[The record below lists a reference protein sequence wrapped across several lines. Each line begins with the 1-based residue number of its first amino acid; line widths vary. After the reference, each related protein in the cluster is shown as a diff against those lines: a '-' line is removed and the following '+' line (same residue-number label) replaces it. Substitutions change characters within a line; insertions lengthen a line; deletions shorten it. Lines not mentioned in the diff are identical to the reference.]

1 MKDTL
6 QRFLFENLAVRGELV
21 HLDATWQAVIERH
34 NYPEP
39 VQKVLGELM
48 VAVSLLMATLNL
60 KANSLLK
67 FKAMVRLVC

>member
-21 HLDATWQAVIERH
+21 SLDATWQTVVEQH
-34 NYPEP
+34 SYPDP

-48 VAVSLLMATLNL
+48 AAVSF
-60 KANSLLK
+60 SWQH
-67 FKAMVRLVC
+67 